1 MTRAAWIGVLLVLG
15 ALSAVAAAAA
25 WSAGGWRSAAKMAAG
40 RVEARLAS
48 IDVRR
53 DVRIPMPDGVVLSA
67 DLYLPAGPERRVP
80 TVLLRTPY
88 LRDTWQ
94 AHGSEALDFARH
106 GFAVVVQSMRGR
118 FGSGGEFAPYAKS
131 ADDGRATLDWIVA
144 QPWSNGRVGTYGC
157 SALGETQLIL
167 GATRHPALRAMVPQ
181 SAGGGVGSAGGRYGY
196 FGIFE
201 GGIPLLSS
209 SAGWFFSNG
218 AKTSAESREQ
228 LAHPPRG
235 RGPGGQLSLQQL
247 PVLDLVRSQ
256 SPYPTDFELLMS
268 LPLTSPEWA
277 RLGYLKDGDRFAAP
291 ALHVNSWFDQG
302 VSSTLFAARFMAAH
316 ADTPEARHQPVVIGP
331 GMHCTVGYKRA
342 PAHVGDLRIDGP
354 NEPLLDTYLA
364 WFDRWLRDDPAAG
377 ASGTTRATGTAGT
390 AGAVGAVGAAAGAG
404 AAASAA
410 RPAIDALPAYRFYV
424 LREDRWMDA
433 DAWPP
438 PAARPRRWY
447 LDSGGGA
454 NTAAG
459 DGRLVDAPRP
469 GQSIDRF
476 TYDPADPVPTRG
488 GTFCCTGDGLAREG
502 AVDQRDVEAR
512 RDVLVYTSAP
522 LAAPLRITGT
532 VRARLHVATSARDT
546 DFTARLVDVA
556 PDGPALN
563 IRDSGLRLR
572 YRDGIDRPAPAEPG
586 AVYSID
592 IELGDIAW
600 QVPAGH
606 RLRLQVSSSNFPR
619 FERNLNTG
627 GRNVDETTS
636 VTAVN
641 DVRHGT
647 AYPSWIEFPVL
658 E

>member
-1 MTRAAWIGVLLVLG
+1 MTRAAWIGVLLALG
-15 ALSAVAAAAA
+15 ALVGAAVAAA
-25 WSAGGWRSAAKMAAG
+25 WSSDGWRSAVKTAAG
-40 RVEARLAS
+40 RIEVKLAS

-53 DVRIPMPDGVVLSA
+53 DLRMPMSDGVELSA

-80 TVLLRTPY
+80 TLLLRTPY
-88 LRDTWQ
+88 PRDTWQ
-94 AHGSEALDFARH
+94 TQGGEVLDFARH

-118 FGSGGEFAPYAKS
+118 FGSGGEFAPYAMS

-196 FGIFE
+196 FGVFE

-209 SAGWFFSNG
+209 AAGWFFSNG

-228 LAHPPRG
+228 LAKPPRG
-235 RGPGGQLSLQQL
+235 RGPGGQLSLREL
-247 PVLDLVRSQ
+247 PVADLVRSQ

-268 LPLTSPEWA
+268 LPLTSPEWE

-316 ADTPEARHQPVVIGP
+316 ADTPEARRQLVVIGP
-331 GMHCTVGYKRA
+331 GMHCTAGRKRA
-342 PAHVGDLRIDGP
+342 AARVGDLRIDGP

-364 WFDRWLRDDPAAG
+364 WFDRWLRDD
-377 ASGTTRATGTAGT
+377 
-390 AGAVGAVGAAAGAG
+390 AAAGAADG
-404 AAASAA
+404 AGAVASAV
-410 RPAIDALPAYRFYV
+410 DALPAYRFYV

-438 PAARPRRWY
+438 PAARTRRWY
-447 LDSGGGA
+447 LDSGGDA

-488 GTFCCTGDGLAREG
+488 GAFCCTGDELAREG

-532 VRARLHVATSARDT
+532 VRAWLHVATSARDT

-556 PDGPALN
+556 PDGLALN

-586 AVYSID
+586 AVYPID

-627 GRNVDETTS
+627 GRNVDESLS

-647 AYPSWIEFPVL
+647 AYHSWIEFPVL